1 MANSRVNWGGG
12 SVAEEGEG
20 QGERLGYGKDHLCGY

>member
-1 MANSRVNWGGG
+1 MMGWVQLLMANSRVNWGGGG

-20 QGERLGYGKDHLCGY
+20 QGQ